1 MKRIPLVIAL
11 AAGAASF
18 SCYAQT
24 TPSPSPAPAQTVPAA
39 QGGAWAPQYGV
50 TVQPKTRA
58 QVYQEMV
65 HAEQNGQLQHLDR
78 TLYWH
83 G

>member
-1 MKRIPLVIAL
+1 MKGIPIVIAL

-18 SCYAQT
+18 SCHAQ
-24 TPSPSPAPAQTVPAA
+24 SAPAPASVQASPTT
-39 QGGAWAPQYGV
+39 QGGDSRIQKI
-50 TVQPKTRA
+50 QPKTRA
-58 QVYQEMV
+58 QVYQELV
-65 HAEQNGQLQHLDR
+65 QAEQNGQLQHLDR